1 MEQSVWI
8 HDLDPVIFS
17 IGPFDLRWYA
27 LAYIV
32 GLVVGWR
39 WGMRLA
45 AKSPQAIQPDHV
57 DRFLNWAVIGVIVG
71 GRLGVVLFYHPAA
84 YFADPIQILMV
95 WKGGMSFHGGVLGV
109 LVAMLIFARM
119 NKIPL
124 FSLTD
129 IVCTVAPFGIMLG
142 RIANFINGEH
152 WGRVTDVPWAIAFP
166 HSGDLLPRH
175 PSQLYECA
183 MEGVLLLTILVIVQR
198 RFNGLARPGLQ
209 SGVFLIGYACA
220 RMAGEL
226 FREPEILM
234 QTLPFGTTWGQWL
247 SLPMLLGG
255 AYLVYRATQQAP
267 LSTFPKKAQQT
278 K

>member
-183 MEGVLLLTILVIVQR
+183 MEGVLLLTILIIVQR

-220 RMAGEL
+220 RMAGEI

-255 AYLVYRATQQAP
+255 AYLVYRALQQAP
-267 LSTFPKKAQQT
+267 LSKSPKKA
-278 K
+278 

>member
-183 MEGVLLLTILVIVQR
+183 MEGVLLLTILIIVQR

-220 RMAGEL
+220 RMAGEI
-226 FREPEILM
+226 FREHEILM

-255 AYLVYRATQQAP
+255 AYLVYRALQQAP
-267 LSTFPKKAQQT
+267 LSKSPKKA
-278 K
+278 

>member
-17 IGPFDLRWYA
+17 IGSFDLRWYA

-183 MEGVLLLTILVIVQR
+183 MEGVLLLTILIIVQR

-220 RMAGEL
+220 RMAGEI

-255 AYLVYRATQQAP
+255 AYLVYRALQQAP
-267 LSTFPKKAQQT
+267 MSTSPKKAQQS

>member
-17 IGPFDLRWYA
+17 IGSFDLRWYA

-119 NKIPL
+119 NKIAL

-183 MEGVLLLTILVIVQR
+183 MEGVLLLTILIIVQR

-209 SGVFLIGYACA
+209 SGVFLMGYACA
-220 RMAGEL
+220 RMAGEM

-255 AYLVYRATQQAP
+255 AYLVYRALQQAP
-267 LSTFPKKAQQT
+267 MSTSPKKAQQS